1 MTAPAVF
8 LDRDGVLNRNVFNPA
23 TRAWEAPHHPD
34 DFVLTPGALPA
45 LARLAAG
52 GFRLF
57 VVSNQPDY
65 ALGKASL
72 EAIAAIHHRLAAQ
85 LTAAHVEVDAFYY
98 CYHHPRGIVP
108 GYSGDCACRK
118 PSPYFL
124 FQAHDS
130 YGIELAAS
138 WMVGDRASDIACGR
152 AAGVR
157 TIRIAPAIRRQLRRG
172 KPKTARNQPIL
183 RLMTSRPQPISFCG
197 KLFTRASNRRRRQ
210 RRKTF

>member
-157 TIRIAPAIRRQLRRG
+157 TIRIAPDHPPAIAEGQTEDG
-172 KPKTARNQPIL
+172 EKPADFAADDIAAAADIIL
-183 RLMTSRPQPISFCG
+183 RQALHSSE
-197 KLFTRASNRRRRQ
+197 
-210 RRKTF
+210 